1 MKKRAKLEQG
11 SVLFTVLAIMT
22 MMMVLI
28 SATIT
33 FVAHTN
39 KESYNEYYSRQA
51 YFTASSCLESF
62 VTEVTKYSA
71 DGSATEDQAKENIE
85 MLQRIA
91 ASGEVIDVQIARDGG
106 ASLDGVRDRVGT
118 CTLKVE
124 ENGSNTNLKATATAT
139 YLGVTE
145 SVTAYFTVKG
155 LTKNGTLNNAIE
167 LIGTTGAAYNNMEA
181 YGNVAASDIAS
192 HTNNTKY
199 DMTTNNTKISGAM
212 TILGSVMADTHMTMR
227 KNPLYSP
234 GDELEEDQSL
244 GGSITVSRS
253 LFNTG
258 GSGGLEVVSE
268 LSKARDNND
277 PAEFN
282 YVNAGEMI
290 VMGGT
295 STKIGSLGA
304 DESDGSDNL
313 EVDLY
318 SYGLVVGSVNTS
330 NLSALPAGE
339 KAMIE
344 KAIEAYDSTG
354 ARADI
359 SFSTAQGQGQVVN
372 GNVYTYDQG
381 SGSVFNGDIYIT
393 GINNTFN
400 GDIYCSGDIYVNAGG
415 NKVNGNIYLM
425 PGKSVKGSSTLTV
438 SGTVSNLDWAS
449 AAAGRSLKPAINSTS
464 DTLAQYVYFPEHMMC
479 SDNEGVSS
487 IDDTYASFYD
497 ASDNLKSDV
506 KYLTDFAGGTKYGM
520 TFDHIVTSSCVMDY
534 LSNGAAN
541 KRVLIDLDDAAVNAD
556 SRNDIVIIMKNNGF
570 VDCQNILIKNSTTE
584 DDKEA
589 ERFCYFVSDSGV
601 GTVNDEYK
609 QDMDA
614 NVVPARASTYD
625 SSTFKVSSFTF
636 ENTKIMDFDTYINCS
651 LYDSSKYLNFTTDT
665 SLTGYNPG
673 PAQMIMLLTEGSSIK
688 TNNQCLLQ
696 ASIYAPRAVVT
707 FANNQRVKVQPY
719 TTEETN
725 IGIIGMVIVSQ
736 FNTSANNVGV
746 FFQKVSE
753 NSVLKCAKGSKAI
766 YTSGFKLSKY
776 ANY

>member
-1 MKKRAKLEQG
+1 MKKKAKLEQG

-71 DGSATEDQAKENIE
+71 DGSATEEQAKENIE

-91 ASGEVIDVQIARDGG
+91 ASGEVITVDIARDGG
-106 ASLDGVRDRVGT
+106 ASLDPVRDRVGT
-118 CTLKVE
+118 CTLRVQ

-139 YLGVTE
+139 YLGETE

-155 LTKNGTLNNAIE
+155 LTKNKTLNNAIE
-167 LIGTTGAAYNNMEA
+167 LIGNTGAAYNNMEA
-181 YGNVAASDIAS
+181 YGNVAASDISS

-199 DMTTNNTKISGAM
+199 DMTANNTKVSGAM
-212 TILGSVMADTHMTMR
+212 TILGSLMADTHMTMR

-234 GDELEEDQSL
+234 SDELEEEQSL

-268 LSKARDNND
+268 LQKARDNND

-282 YVNAGEMI
+282 FVNAGEMI

-295 STKIGSLGA
+295 GTKIGSLGA
-304 DESDGSDNL
+304 DTSDGSDNL
-313 EVDLY
+313 EVDMY

-330 NLSALPAGE
+330 NLSGLPAGE

-344 KAIEAYDSTG
+344 EAIKSKDTSG
-354 ARADI
+354 ADTTI
-359 SFSTAQGQGQVVN
+359 SFTTAQGQGQKFN
-372 GNVYTYDQG
+372 GNIYTYDQG

-393 GINNTFN
+393 GINNDFN

-415 NKVNGNIYLM
+415 NKVNGNVYLM
-425 PGKSVKGSSTLTV
+425 PGKSIKGSSALTV
-438 SGTVSNLDWAS
+438 TGTISNVDWAS
-449 AAAGRSLKPAINSTS
+449 AAAGRAMKPAINSTS
-464 DTLAQYVYFPEHMMC
+464 ETLAQYVYFPEHMMC

-487 IDDTYASFYD
+487 INDTYASFYD
-497 ASDNLKSDV
+497 ASNNLKSSV
-506 KYLTDFAGGTKYGM
+506 KNVTDFPGGTKYGM
-520 TFDHIVTSSCVMDY
+520 EFDHIVTSSCVMDY
-534 LSNGAAN
+534 LSNGAPR
-541 KRVLIDLDDAAVNAD
+541 KRVLIDVDDAAVNAD
-556 SRNDIVIIMKNNGF
+556 GRNDIVIIMKNNGF
-570 VDCQNILIKNSTTE
+570 VDCHTILIKNSTVE
-584 DDKEA
+584 DDGTA

-601 GTVNDEYK
+601 GSVNDEYK
-609 QDMDA
+609 DDMDA
-614 NVVPARASTYD
+614 NIIPARSSTYD
-625 SSTFKVSSFTF
+625 ASSFKTSSITF

-651 LYDSSKYLNFTTDT
+651 LYDNSKYLNFTTDE
-665 SLTGYNPG
+665 SLDGYRPG
-673 PAQMIMLLTEGSSIK
+673 SGQTIMLLTENSSIK

-696 ASIYAPRAVVT
+696 ASIYAPRAVVS
-707 FANNQRVKVQPY
+707 FANNQSLKVQPY
-719 TTEETN
+719 TTENTN
-725 IGIIGMVIVSQ
+725 VGIIGMVIVKQ

-746 FFQKVSE
+746 FFQQVSE
-753 NSVLKCAKGSKAI
+753 NSVLKCAKGSKSV